1 MSIVIK
7 SKIICECI
15 SKRSLMVWSALEAR
29 NLEQTQTL
37 RPITASS
44 LLSRML
50 WAPVS
55 NAILR
60 STRTKQI
67 EDVSD
72 AIRRSLL
79 TFSECWDYS

>member
-1 MSIVIK
+1 
-7 SKIICECI
+7 
-15 SKRSLMVWSALEAR
+15 MVWSALEAR
-29 NLEQTQTL
+29 NLEQTQIL

-60 STRTKQI
+60 STRAKQI
-67 EDVSD
+67 DN
-72 AIRRSLL
+72 
-79 TFSECWDYS
+79 SEFFLEPE